1 MITIQSL
8 QKEMIAAL
16 KEKDTLRKDTLS
28 SVIAAVKKVAIDK
41 GCRDNI
47 TEDLIIE
54 CIRKEIK
61 TLQEQIDTCPVDR
74 VELLEEFRWKKDFL
88 SQYVPQLVTDYDE
101 IVKMVTNL
109 VRDITIVDKGQLMKI
124 VMPQLK
130 GKVDMKIANQV
141 VSDIF
146 TKQTINELFGG
157 EA

>member
-1 MITIQSL
+1 MITIQSV

-130 GKVDMKIANQV
+130 GKVDMKVANQV

>member
-1 MITIQSL
+1 MITIESL

-16 KEKDTLRKDTLS
+16 KEKDVLRKDTLS

-41 GCRDNI
+41 GCRDAI

-61 TLQEQIDTCPVDR
+61 TLQEQVDTCPVDR

-88 SQYVPQLVTDYDE
+88 SQYVPQLVSDPVE
-101 IVKMVTNL
+101 ISKMITEIL
-109 VRDITIVDKGQLMKI
+109 RDITIVDKGQVMKF

-130 GKVDMKIANQV
+130 GKVDMKVANKV
-141 VSDIF
+141 ISEF
-146 TKQTINELFGG
+146 FGG
-157 EA
+157 GK